1 MPPQQRPADP
11 TNLDFSPPKKEFTC
25 CIQFLSGFLL
35 FCSFG
40 MATTAFVFYMF
51 VITDTVWN
59 DYFSTT
65 LSRISCY
72 VGSFVFGVVVLIRL
86 TQGCLTGSG
95 SNIAERF
102 AGAASI
108 ICPGLKYHVARLN
121 PKFEGKIRSNLSVD
135 IICDVLQII
144 AGVLFEVAAGN
155 SYYVRWWY
163 QDGTPYYVHD
173 ALPLLCGIFLL
184 VESLFLF
191 SMEILIHGKWI
202 SNQRKDE
209 KTKEI
214 LENGMLQYRMDGPY
228 GPIYRQ
234 ID

>member
-25 CIQFLSGFLL
+25 GIQFLSGFLL
-35 FCSFG
+35 LWSFG

-155 SYYVRWWY
+155 SYYVRWW
-163 QDGTPYYVHD
+163 
-173 ALPLLCGIFLL
+173 
-184 VESLFLF
+184 
-191 SMEILIHGKWI
+191 
-202 SNQRKDE
+202 
-209 KTKEI
+209 
-214 LENGMLQYRMDGPY
+214 
-228 GPIYRQ
+228 
-234 ID
+234 